1 MADIIDM
8 LYDEE
13 NEENIVLYDE
23 TGKAVE
29 FEQIA
34 LIPLEERSYVIL
46 KPLDCA
52 AAGIGEDEAVVFE
65 ILETD
70 GETQLTVVQDDDV
83 IDAVFQ
89 VYERLLDEMD
99 DEEG

>member
-8 LYDEE
+8 LYDEA

-23 TGKAVE
+23 TGKEVE

-70 GETQLTVVQDDDV
+70 SETQLTVVQDDDV

-89 VYERLLDEMD
+89 VYERLLDEMG

>member
-23 TGKAVE
+23 TGKEVE

-89 VYERLLDEMD
+89 VYERLLDEKGD
-99 DEEG
+99 GEG

>member
-23 TGKAVE
+23 TGKEVE

-89 VYERLLDEMD
+89 VYERLLDEMG

>member
-23 TGKAVE
+23 TGKEVE

-34 LIPLEERSYVIL
+34 LIPLEERSYVIQHPSL
-46 KPLDCA
+46 YL
-52 AAGIGEDEAVVFE
+52 
-65 ILETD
+65 
-70 GETQLTVVQDDDV
+70 
-83 IDAVFQ
+83 
-89 VYERLLDEMD
+89 
-99 DEEG
+99 